1 MTLIELVIRL
11 NLFGICGAHFCGLRS
26 LRFPIMKHRAITGFV
41 AVALLVAAAAIT
53 IKSYSSSADSLIY

>member
-41 AVALLVAAAAIT
+41 AVALLVAAAVT